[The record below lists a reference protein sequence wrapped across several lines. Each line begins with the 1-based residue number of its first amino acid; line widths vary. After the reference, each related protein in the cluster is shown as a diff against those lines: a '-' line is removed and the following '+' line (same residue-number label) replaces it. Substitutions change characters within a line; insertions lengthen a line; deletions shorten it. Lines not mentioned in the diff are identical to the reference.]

1 MTQDQRSELNR
12 ALAKSIA
19 YKAAGKDKEADH
31 WARAVIELMRDFHLL
46 TDRRE
51 F

>member
-1 MTQDQRSELNR
+1 MTTQQKSDLNR

-19 YKAAGKDKEADH
+19 YKACGKDADADH
-31 WARAVIELMRDFHLL
+31 WARAVVELMRDFGMLS
-46 TDRRE
+46 DRRE

>member
-1 MTQDQRSELNR
+1 MTQDQKSEINR

-19 YKAAGKDKEADH
+19 YKACGKDQDADH

-46 TDRRE
+46 QDRR
-51 F
+51 